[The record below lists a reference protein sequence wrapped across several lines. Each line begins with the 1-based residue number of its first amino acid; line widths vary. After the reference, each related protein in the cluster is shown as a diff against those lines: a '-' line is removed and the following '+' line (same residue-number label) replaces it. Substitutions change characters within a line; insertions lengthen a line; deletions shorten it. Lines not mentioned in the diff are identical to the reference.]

1 MEIGFKQK
9 SIADALFD
17 TDYQTKIAAENWLNI
32 AGRDFRLIGKAVRIG
47 RALDND
53 IVIDDRSCSRYHV
66 MITIEGGQIVIEDLK
81 SRNGIRV
88 NGKKLDR
95 ASLTDND
102 IIEVGD
108 LRGVFFQR
116 LKDPTQKHKKIPV
129 KENSKV
135 SKNPHVQD
143 EVSDLSLIQKMG
155 GLKDKWQSLQF
166 KQRLMIIAVA
176 PIVILMAIMFLGGG
190 AEPVAQRQAVTAK
203 VVTLSEDQIVDV
215 VVNKQVFDRCQ
226 EYEDLG
232 NFKQARKC
240 FEALPLNREVFG
252 VLNRVLTRQAQL
264 TEKRYFEGDQA
275 FKNYYYDLAIIK
287 WQEVLLIG
295 DEGSELVQKAQD
307 GIKDA
312 TKKKRLL

>member
-32 AGRDFRLIGKAVRIG
+32 AGRDFRLIGKTIRIG

-53 IVIDDRSCSRYHV
+53 IVVEDRSCSRYHV
-66 MITIEGGQIVIEDLK
+66 MITIDGGQIIIEDLK

-95 ASLTDND
+95 ATLKDND

-108 LRGVFFQR
+108 LRGVFFQW

-135 SKNPHVQD
+135 SRNPQVQND
-143 EVSDLSLIQKMG
+143 ISSLSLIQKMG
-155 GLKDKWQSLQF
+155 LKEKWEALQP
-166 KQRLMIIAVA
+166 KHRLTIIAVA
-176 PIVILMAIMFLGGG
+176 PVFILLAIMLLGGSS
-190 AEPVAQRQAVTAK
+190 EPAVQRQAVTAK
-203 VVTLSEDQIVDV
+203 IVTLSEDQIVDV
-215 VVNKQVFDRCQ
+215 VVNKQIFDRCQ

-232 NFKQARKC
+232 NFKQSRKC

-252 VLNRVLTRQAQL
+252 ALNRVLTRQAQL
-264 TEKRYFEGDQA
+264 TEKRYLEGDQA

-295 DEGSELVQKAQD
+295 DEGSDLVQKAQD

-312 TKKKRLL
+312 MEKKRLL